1 MVDATTTLIAI
12 LFLTVQLAAFY
23 PLGGAV
29 DVATGAIGTRP
40 KGRGLARR
48 QLSHQHRGA
57 RRKYEEAPGTGA
69 DPQRQARGDERGG
82 SSSIM
87 KVLVTSEHRF
97 YRAADGRVWT
107 ETQCPY
113 SFWRRYLE
121 VFDDVEVLA
130 RVQSVDAP
138 ADGWR
143 EASGPHV
150 SFIDVPYYIGP
161 VEYLKVKHA
170 VRRAIDVAVRQSE
183 ATLLRIPSQLGGLAA
198 ATLRRL
204 GRPYGVEVVGDPY
217 EVFSAGGSR
226 HPLRLLWRW
235 HFSRVQRR
243 LCQEACGA
251 AYVTERTLQQ
261 RYPCRGL
268 QIGISDVELGGQAAP
283 AHVTHYSSV
292 DLKDFDFVFGARP
305 PSAPLLVARLV
316 VVGSLAQPYKG
327 VDVLLRAA
335 AGCIAAGRPVELVV
349 VGDGRYRP
357 EMEQLSSELGL
368 HGRVTFTGNVPAGAA
383 VRTFL
388 DAADLFVLPSRT
400 EGLPRAVIEAM
411 ARALPCVASDVGG
424 IPELLP
430 PEDLVPPG
438 DVAALTSTLLTVLA
452 DPGRLAAMS
461 ARNLEK
467 AREFHHDVLSAKRCG
482 FYRDLQANIEAFRA
496 RTQDVLHE
504 ATA

>member
-1 MVDATTTLIAI
+1 
-12 LFLTVQLAAFY
+12 
-23 PLGGAV
+23 
-29 DVATGAIGTRP
+29 
-40 KGRGLARR
+40 
-48 QLSHQHRGA
+48 
-57 RRKYEEAPGTGA
+57 
-69 DPQRQARGDERGG
+69 
-82 SSSIM
+82 M

-97 YRAADGRVWT
+97 CRAADGRVWT

-113 SFWRRYLE
+113 SFWRRYLD

-170 VRRAIDVAVRQSE
+170 VRRAIDGAVRQSE

-305 PSAPLLVARLV
+305 PSQPLPVARLV

-335 AGCIAAGRPVELVV
+335 TGCIAAGRPVEVVV

-357 EMEQLSSELGL
+357 ELEHLSSELGL

-383 VRTFL
+383 VRTVL

-430 PEDLVPPG
+430 SEDLVPPG
-438 DVAALTSTLLTVLA
+438 DVAALTSTLLAVLA

-482 FYRDLQANIEAFRA
+482 FYRDLQANTEAFHA
-496 RTQDVLHE
+496 MTQGVLHE
-504 ATA
+504 VTA